1 MSGNVLPIIANILEK
16 TAFGANNSEIAEL
29 IEQVRDV
36 SPSASAT
43 QTLHGCVF
51 T

>member
-16 TAFGANNSEIAEL
+16 TAFDANDSEIAEL
-29 IEQVRDV
+29 IEQVREV
-36 SPSASAT
+36 SPWLRPRM
-43 QTLHGCVF
+43 TLRGCVF